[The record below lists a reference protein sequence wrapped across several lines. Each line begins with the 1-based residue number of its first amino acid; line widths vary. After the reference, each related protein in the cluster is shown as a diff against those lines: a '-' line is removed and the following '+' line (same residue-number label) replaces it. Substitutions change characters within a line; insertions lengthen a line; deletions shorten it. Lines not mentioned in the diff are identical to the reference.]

1 MTSQLSPLQALELW
15 KSYMQALKTLSA
27 DQAQLI
33 EQENYADLI
42 ALLTHKQQLLDS
54 MAEHRKAYRD
64 VWELIRTQGQSLP
77 ATAQELFS
85 SRIRE
90 ITTLTEE
97 LLAVESR
104 ASTALSARKNEVQAA
119 LSAASSAQAAASAYD
134 SANFAENRARV
145 VWES

>member
-1 MTSQLSPLQALELW
+1 
-15 KSYMQALKTLSA
+15 MQALKKLSI

-54 MAEHRKAYRD
+54 MAEHRQAYRD

-77 ATAQELFS
+77 AAAQELFS

-97 LLAVESR
+97 LLAVESK
-104 ASTALSARKNEVQAA
+104 ASTALSSRKNEVQAA

>member
-15 KSYMQALKTLSA
+15 KSYMLALKKLSA

-85 SRIRE
+85 TRIRE